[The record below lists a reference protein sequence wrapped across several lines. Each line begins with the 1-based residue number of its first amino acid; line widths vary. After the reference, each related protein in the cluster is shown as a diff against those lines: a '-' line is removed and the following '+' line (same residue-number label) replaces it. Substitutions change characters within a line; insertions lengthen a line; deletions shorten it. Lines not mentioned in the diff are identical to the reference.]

1 MCYFISSR
9 QHDFI
14 ISKTDLFLY
23 NRQSV
28 SSSMSASKINWM
40 ALILAS
46 FAGIGTDF
54 ILFYNKITSNEV
66 ACPLGGSCN
75 FVNNSVF
82 SEMFGIPVSVFG
94 LLAFAFFL
102 VVSWTAWHRRVDE
115 KTALLALVLVAGG
128 SLLGIAYFVY
138 LMIFVLEAICSWC
151 MLSHLIMLS
160 IFLYAA
166 YNLYPLL
173 QKNSRSRVEKS
184 SRKKSRGK

>member
-1 MCYFISSR
+1 MPA
-9 QHDFI
+9 Q
-14 ISKTDLFLY
+14 K
-23 NRQSV
+23 V
-28 SSSMSASKINWM
+28 NWM

-46 FAGIGTDF
+46 FAGLGTDF

-102 VVSWTAWHRRVDE
+102 IVSWTAWHRRVDE
-115 KTALLALVLVAGG
+115 KTALTALVAVSGL

-151 MLSHLIMLS
+151 MLSHVIMLG
-160 IFLYAA
+160 IFLYS
-166 YNLYPLL
+166 LYLVYPSLTTSSA
-173 QKNSRSRVEKS
+173 KSSAPRAPAKSRSS
-184 SRKKSRGK
+184 SKSRRK

>member
-1 MCYFISSR
+1 MPA
-9 QHDFI
+9 Q
-14 ISKTDLFLY
+14 K
-23 NRQSV
+23 V
-28 SSSMSASKINWM
+28 NWM

-46 FAGIGTDF
+46 FAGLGTDF

-115 KTALLALVLVAGG
+115 KTALTALVAVSGF

-151 MLSHLIMLS
+151 MLSHVIMLG
-160 IFLYAA
+160 IFLYS
-166 YNLYPLL
+166 LYLVYPSLTTSSA
-173 QKNSRSRVEKS
+173 KSSAPRAPAKSRSS
-184 SRKKSRGK
+184 SKSRRK

>member
-1 MCYFISSR
+1 MPAT
-9 QHDFI
+9 
-14 ISKTDLFLY
+14 K
-23 NRQSV
+23 V
-28 SSSMSASKINWM
+28 NWM

-46 FAGIGTDF
+46 FAGLGTDF

-102 VVSWTAWHRRVDE
+102 VVSWLAWHRRVDE
-115 KTALLALVLVAGG
+115 KTALTALVAVSGF

-151 MLSHLIMLS
+151 MLSHAFMLG
-160 IFLYAA
+160 IFLYA
-166 YNLYPLL
+166 LYLVYPSLT
-173 QKNSRSRVEKS
+173 KSFTKSSAPRATAKSRSS
-184 SRKKSRGK
+184 SKSRRK

>member
-1 MCYFISSR
+1 MPA
-9 QHDFI
+9 Q
-14 ISKTDLFLY
+14 K
-23 NRQSV
+23 V
-28 SSSMSASKINWM
+28 NWM

-46 FAGIGTDF
+46 FAGLGTDF

-115 KTALLALVLVAGG
+115 KTALTALVAVSGF

-151 MLSHLIMLS
+151 MLSHVIMLS
-160 IFLYAA
+160 IFLYS
-166 YNLYPLL
+166 LYLVYPSLT
-173 QKNSRSRVEKS
+173 KSSTKSSAPRAPAKSRSS
-184 SRKKSRGK
+184 SKSRRK

>member
-1 MCYFISSR
+1 
-9 QHDFI
+9 
-14 ISKTDLFLY
+14 
-23 NRQSV
+23 
-28 SSSMSASKINWM
+28 MSEQKVNWM

-46 FAGIGTDF
+46 MAGIGTDF

-102 VVSWTAWHRRVDE
+102 AVSWAAWHRRVDE
-115 KTALLALVLVAGG
+115 KTALLTLVAASGF

-151 MLSHLIMLS
+151 MFSHLIMLG
-160 IFLYAA
+160 IFLYS
-166 YNLYPLL
+166 LYLVCPTLT
-173 QKNSRSRVEKS
+173 KSSNTFSASRASAKSRSAP
-184 SRKKSRGK
+184 KSRRK